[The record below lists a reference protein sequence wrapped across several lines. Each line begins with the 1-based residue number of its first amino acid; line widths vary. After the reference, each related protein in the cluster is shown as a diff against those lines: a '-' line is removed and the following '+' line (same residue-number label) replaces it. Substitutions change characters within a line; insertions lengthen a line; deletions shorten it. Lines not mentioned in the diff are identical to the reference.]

1 MLTIHPPSLGGG
13 AGVFWG
19 AAAEKVLIQ
28 GRWKITVQECR
39 LHGRATVGRYCGA
52 GTAGQ
57 VLRMGQVL
65 QSRYCGAGTM
75 YRAGTTGKV
84 LHMGQYCRAGTVG
97 QVLEGRCYAAG
108 ATFGAGA
115 TGQVQMAPLPPL
127 RGDLRIGSEPP

>member
-28 GRWKITVQECR
+28 GRRKITVQER
-39 LHGRATVGRYCGA
+39 GFMGQLLWGRCCGV

-65 QSRYCGAGTM
+65 RSRYCGAGTM

-84 LHMGQYCRAGTVG
+84 LHMGQVLQGRYCGAGARG
-97 QVLEGRCYAAG
+97 QVLWGRCYIWG
-108 ATFGAGA
+108 RCYGAGA
-115 TGQVQMAPLPPL
+115 NIRGRCRRRLSLP
-127 RGDLRIGSEPP
+127 